1 MGRVTGWVLAMGL
14 VAVAGQ
20 SARAQMPAAVN
31 GGFGVEYTQTI
42 PANSLMLDRWW
53 MLEATPR
60 MGSVP
65 PQSATVVQP
74 AAMQPVAPARGARA
88 HRSGRSFARGGSR
101 PVTSAV
107 VQPVA
112 PLPMGSLYWPQAIG
126 MPLYSPSQ
134 RYASYGY
141 GYGVSPYGTAYYGA
155 YKGY

>member
-1 MGRVTGWVLAMGL
+1 MSRVTGWVLAMGL

-20 SARAQMPAAVN
+20 PARAQMPTAVN

-42 PANSLMLDRWW
+42 PANSLVLDRWW
-53 MLEATPR
+53 MLETTPR
-60 MGSVP
+60 MGSAL
-65 PQSATVVQP
+65 PQNATVVRP
-74 AAMQPVAPARGARA
+74 AAVQPVAPGRVARA
-88 HRSGRSFARGGSR
+88 HRTSRSTARMSSR

-107 VQPVA
+107 VQPGT
-112 PLPMGSLYWPQAIG
+112 PLPTGSLYWPEAIG

>member
-1 MGRVTGWVLAMGL
+1 MNRVTGWVVAMGL

-20 SARAQMPAAVN
+20 PARAQMPAAVN

-42 PANSLMLDRWW
+42 PANSLLLDRWW
-53 MLEATPR
+53 MVEATPGV
-60 MGSVP
+60 GSFL

-74 AAMQPVAPARGARA
+74 AAVRPVVPARAARA
-88 HRSGRSFARGGSR
+88 HRTSRSIARMSSR

-107 VQPVA
+107 VQPGA
-112 PLPMGSLYWPQAIG
+112 PLPMGSLYWPEAIG

-141 GYGVSPYGTAYYGA
+141 GYGASPYGTAYYGA